1 MPSATDKNSTA
12 IGTARFVASLGY
24 DIRIGYGVGVVFD
37 AAKDLL
43 PIGLLAL
50 WSRRSLGRFAVIGTA
65 WLGLTTFSL
74 LATHATIGTAISS
87 IELTGTWK
95 AEVRADTKAEL
106 ASVEQQ
112 LAALSRPAP
121 PRPIATVRQAL
132 ASERVPA
139 GAWRDTEECNS
150 IQESAHLAKA
160 CGQVVQLRRELA
172 AAQDYERLSARAAEL
187 RSKLA
192 TTPIVAAADPL
203 PMAFAA
209 TLGRVVPIGGIDGV
223 TMLLTLVIETMSCFG
238 LAGLTALSNGRRAT
252 EGPPWGAL
260 EAAGGATANLP
271 LAHLSQA
278 AQILRFPIVR
288 NPPLVFPP
296 TPSKGK
302 PYSAQ
307 PSAKQGF
314 GQTMGKDLGRRLGQ
328 TRPACTQQVEAAM
341 SQLAHRSA
349 SGGVVGRV
357 DYQIAENAVREFVAS
372 LERDEGARATGSE
385 LAYAYGAQRA
395 LRGWPD
401 LKPNI
406 FGMLLKPAVAAA
418 GGRKIKSGRQVYLG
432 VRVPA
437 VAGPIRL

>member
-1 MPSATDKNSTA
+1 MSQSLSNWREPPERIGWPTFVGLGLVVAGFMVLSLCVTA

-24 DIRIGYGVGVVFD
+24 DTRIGYAVGAIFD
-37 AAKDLL
+37 AGKDLL

-50 WSRRSLGRFAVIGTA
+50 WSRRSLGRFAVIGAA

-74 LATHATIGTAISS
+74 LATHATIGTAIGS
-87 IELTGTWK
+87 IERTGTWK

-139 GAWRDTEECNS
+139 GVWRDTEECNS

-209 TLGRVVPIGGIDGV
+209 TLGRVLPIGGTEGV
-223 TMLLTLVIETMSCFG
+223 STLLTLVIETMACFG

-252 EGPPWGAL
+252 EGPPR
-260 EAAGGATANLP
+260 EADGVTGQANNLP
-271 LAHLSQA
+271 LAHLSEA
-278 AQILRFPIVR
+278 ARILRLPVVR
-288 NPPLVFPP
+288 EPPLVCPP
-296 TPSKGK
+296 TPSQGR
-302 PYSAQ
+302 PRFAQ
-307 PSAKQGF
+307 SSTEQGF
-314 GQTMGKDLGRRLGQ
+314 GQTRGKDLERGFGQ
-328 TRPACTQQVEAAM
+328 TRFFPFSFFSFT
-341 SQLAHRSA
+341 
-349 SGGVVGRV
+349 
-357 DYQIAENAVREFVAS
+357 IP
-372 LERDEGARATGSE
+372 T
-385 LAYAYGAQRA
+385 
-395 LRGWPD
+395 
-401 LKPNI
+401 
-406 FGMLLKPAVAAA
+406 
-418 GGRKIKSGRQVYLG
+418 
-432 VRVPA
+432 
-437 VAGPIRL
+437 